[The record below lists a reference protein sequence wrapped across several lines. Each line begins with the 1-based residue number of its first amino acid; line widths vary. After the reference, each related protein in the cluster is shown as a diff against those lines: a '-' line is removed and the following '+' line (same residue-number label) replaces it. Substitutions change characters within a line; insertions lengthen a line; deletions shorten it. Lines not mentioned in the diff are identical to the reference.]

1 MVASELNLQ
10 HWPIERLI
18 DYARNPR
25 KNDHAVDRMAAA
37 IVEFGFRIPVVARS
51 TGEVVDGHLR
61 LKAARKL
68 GLKTVPVVLADELSD
83 VQIKAFRLIANRSVS
98 WAEWDEELLS
108 LELAELSEAG
118 YDLALTGFDD
128 AEIERLLADIE
139 EEPVAEDEAAV
150 SGESSDADEDDI
162 TPPTV
167 AVTRPGDLW
176 LLGEH
181 RLICADSRDAAAVVR
196 LLEGDRAHLLFTSP
210 PYANQRDYTTGGISD
225 WDALMQSVFGA
236 AQTAMRED
244 GQMLVNLG
252 LVHRDNEWQPY
263 WDGWIEWM
271 RTQGFRR
278 FGWYV
283 WDQAVTVPGDWA
295 GRLAPRHEF
304 VFHFN
309 RRSRKPNKIVPCKWA
324 GHETHLRA
332 DGSSTA
338 MRSKDGKVG
347 AWNHAGQP
355 TQAFRIPDSVVEVT
369 RQRGR
374 IGEGIDHPAV
384 FPVGLPKFFIE
395 AYTDA
400 GEIVF
405 EPFAGSGTTLLAG
418 QLTGR
423 PVRAIE
429 LAPQYVD
436 VALRRWLQH
445 HPGTAPVLEG
455 SGRTFAEV
463 AAERLG
469 ETAEVTA

>member
-271 RTQGFRR
+271 RSQGWRR

-283 WDQAVTVPGDWA
+283 WDQSVTVPGDWA

-338 MRSKDGKVG
+338 MRGKDGKVG
-347 AWNHAGQP
+347 EWNHAGQP
-355 TQAFRIPDSVVEVT
+355 TQEFRIPDSVVEVT

-384 FPVGLPKFFIE
+384 FPLGLPKFFIE

-429 LAPQYVD
+429 LAPEYVD

>member
-162 TPPTV
+162 TPPAV
-167 AVTRPGDLW
+167 AVTRPRDLW
-176 LLGEH
+176 LIGEH
-181 RLICADSRDAAAVVR
+181 RLLCADSRDAAAVAR
-196 LLEGDRAHLLFTSP
+196 LLEGERAHLLFTSP

-225 WDALMQSVFGA
+225 WDALMQGVFGA
-236 AQTAMRED
+236 ARAALRED
-244 GQMLVNLG
+244 AQLLVNLG

-283 WDQAVTVPGDWA
+283 WDQSVTVPGDWA

-309 RRSRKPNKIVPCKWA
+309 RQARKPNKIVPCKWA

-338 MRSKDGKVG
+338 MRGKDGKVG

-355 TQAFRIPDSVVEVT
+355 TQAFRIPDSVIEVT

-384 FPVGLPKFFIE
+384 FPLGLPKFFIE

-429 LAPQYVD
+429 LAPEYVD

-455 SGRTFAEV
+455 SGRTFDEV